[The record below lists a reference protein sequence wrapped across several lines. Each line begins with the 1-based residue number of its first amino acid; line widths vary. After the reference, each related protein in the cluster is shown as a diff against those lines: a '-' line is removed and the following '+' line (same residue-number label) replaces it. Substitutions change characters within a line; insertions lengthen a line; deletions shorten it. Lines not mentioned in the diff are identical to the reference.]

1 MTASTD
7 STRVGGYGCSGCHF
21 DSFGWAAC
29 VAGIA
34 AALAVGGALAGRLGA
49 VNAP

>member
-1 MTASTD
+1 MVGTA
-7 STRVGGYGCSGCHF
+7 VLGAIF

-34 AALAVGGALAGRLGA
+34 AALAVGGGLAGRLGA